1 MTDPR
6 IDQYIVKAL
15 PFAQP
20 VLIKLRELIH
30 KACPEVTE
38 TIKWGM
44 PSFDYMGP
52 LCSFASFKSH
62 CSFGFWKTSLI
73 KDPEK
78 YLQKRSAQG
87 GEAMGNLGKM
97 ISVKDLP
104 PTRVMIDFIRQ
115 AMKLNADGITIEKK
129 KVAPKIIPTPPE
141 LQKALNKN
149 SKARFYYEKFS
160 PSQQKEYNQWIAD
173 AKTDVTRAKRIGDA
187 IEWISVGKIRNWKYV
202 KK

>member
-6 IDQYIVKAL
+6 VDKYIVMAQ

-20 VLIKLRELIH
+20 VLIKLRALIY
-30 KACPEVTE
+30 KACPGVTE

-44 PSFDYMGP
+44 PSFEYMGP
-52 LCSFASFKSH
+52 LCSFASFKNH

-97 ISVKDLP
+97 TSVQDLP
-104 PTRVMIDFIRQ
+104 PARVMIDFIRQ
-115 AMKLNADGITIEKK
+115 AMQLNAAGIRVEKK
-129 KVAPKIIPTPPE
+129 KLVPNSLPTPPE

-149 SKARFYYEKFS
+149 NKARFYYDKFS

-173 AKTDVTRAKRIGDA
+173 AKTIVTQKKRIKDA
-187 IEWISVGKIRNWKYV
+187 IEWISAGKIRNWKYV